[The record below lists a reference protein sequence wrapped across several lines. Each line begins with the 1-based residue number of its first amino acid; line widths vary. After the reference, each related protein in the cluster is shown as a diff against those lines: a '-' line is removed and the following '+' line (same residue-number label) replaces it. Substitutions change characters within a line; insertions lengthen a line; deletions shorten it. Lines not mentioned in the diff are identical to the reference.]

1 MILRSFLIGLVTAPL
16 LCGQAPTIN
25 GNEQAASSA
34 EAERKIMEATLE
46 EILEVVGKDSERG
59 KMFRRAQNDWI
70 KYVKEQAKAD
80 ADGVSGEAK
89 YPQSYFQTMR
99 ELTRYRTRI
108 LEGCVARLEA
118 ESVGGRGDGVASN
131 AVAAGGS
138 QNSSV
143 RDWKAEVGDA
153 PSQIPVSLYEAEIEG
168 VGGVLAGQWLT
179 EELWRGIFVANRGD
193 SIVLYGGKMER
204 GGVVFEA
211 WQEGTRI
218 GRGFVRDEGGDL
230 RGRFFDDRRRESP
243 MILKLRK
250 QPKPVSYS
258 VGLTGYSGLVG
269 TEELQVSLEW
279 HDTRFVRGQ
288 FGELLLEGHNY
299 SQGKLFLREA
309 EAGEEGKVLAFWTLE
324 KKSVGGNTRWV
335 GQRKAVGGKL
345 EKVDFGR

>member
-1 MILRSFLIGLVTAPL
+1 MGVVTTPL
-16 LCGQAPTIN
+16 LFGQASALN

-34 EAERKIMEATLE
+34 EAERKVMEATFQQ
-46 EILEVVGKDSERG
+46 ILEAVGKDSERG

-80 ADGVSGEAK
+80 ADGVSGQAK

-108 LEGCVARLEA
+108 LEGCVSRLEA
-118 ESVGGRGDGVASN
+118 ESVGGRGDGPANN
-131 AVAAGGS
+131 ALAAGGSQSGS

-143 RDWKAEVGDA
+143 RDWKAEVGDS

-168 VGGVLAGQWLT
+168 VAGGLAGQWLS
-179 EELWRGIFVANRGD
+179 EELWRGVFVANRGD
-193 SIVLYGGKMER
+193 SIALYGGKMER

-243 MILKLRK
+243 MVLKLRK
-250 QPKPVSYS
+250 QPNPVSYS
-258 VGLTGYSGLVG
+258 VALTGYSGLVG
-269 TEELQVSLEW
+269 TEELKVGLEW
-279 HDTRFVRGQ
+279 HDTRFVRGKV
-288 FGELLLEGHNY
+288 GEFLLEGHNY
-299 SQGKLFLREA
+299 SQGKLFLKES
-309 EAGEEGKVLAFWTLE
+309 EAGDEGKVLAFWALE
-324 KKSVGGNTRWV
+324 KKSVAGKTRWT
-335 GQRKAVGGKL
+335 GQRKEVGGKL